1 MKKTYKYRIYPT
13 KKQKQK
19 LETALDQACFLYN
32 QMLDIKQQIYLGEAE
47 SLTEFDMNNLIKDFE
62 TPALHSQVKQ
72 NIPKRI
78 SEAYK
83 HFFRRVK
90 NDETPGFPKFKKR
103 IFYSSI
109 TYPQYKGNIKD
120 GKIRLSKIGN
130 IPIVEHRKIDGRSKT
145 LTVKKDNNE
154 WYVTVSCVDVPIETT
169 LPEFTSEVEGI
180 DVGIK
185 EFLVCSD
192 NTGVANPK
200 WLRSSEPKIKKYQRR
215 LSRKK
220 KGSKNRKKARIKL
233 ARYHSN
239 VWKQREDFHKKLART
254 LAMKIEYI
262 GVETLNIQ
270 NMVKN
275 HCLAKSI
282 GDAGWGQ
289 FFSYLKYYKT
299 IFPGEVVE
307 IGTFEPTS
315 KTCSDC
321 GHKQD
326 MPLKERIFCC
336 KKCEMVKDRDLNA
349 SLNIK
354 KLTIN
359 KLIAQEIKLHTAG
372 HAEIYAFGDSVRLQS
387 AVAEPVAVVV
397 ELGTTRDE
405 VAICNQ

>member
-1 MKKTYKYRIYPT
+1 MKKTYKYRIYPSKT
-13 KKQKQK
+13 QEQK

-32 QMLDIKQQIYLGEAE
+32 QMLDIKQQIYLGEE
-47 SLTEFDMNNLIKDFE
+47 ISLTEFDMNNIIKDFQ

-90 NDETPGFPKFKKR
+90 SGETPGFPKFKKR

-109 TYPQYKGNIKD
+109 TYPQYKGNIKE

-130 IPIVEHRKIDGRSKT
+130 MPIIEHRKIDGRTKT
-145 LTVKKDNNE
+145 LTVKKENNE
-154 WYVTVSCVDVPIETT
+154 WYVTVSCIDVPIETT
-169 LPEFTSEVEGI
+169 VPEFTSEVEGI

-192 NTGVANPK
+192 NTEVANPK
-200 WLRSSEPKIKKYQRR
+200 WLRNNESTIKKHQRR

-220 KGSKNRKKARIKL
+220 KGSINRKKARIKL
-233 ARYHSN
+233 SKYHSN
-239 VWKQREDFHKKLART
+239 VGKQREDFHKKLARN

-262 GVETLNIQ
+262 GVETLNIK

-282 GDAGWGQ
+282 SDAGWGK

-299 IFPGEVVE
+299 IFPGAVVE

-326 MPLKERIFCC
+326 MPLKERTFCC
-336 KKCEMVKDRDLNA
+336 ESCGMIKDRDLNA
-349 SLNIK
+349 SINIK
-354 KLTIN
+354 KLAVK
-359 KLIAQEIKLHTAG
+359 KLIAQEIKLNTVGHT
-372 HAEIYAFGDSVRLQS
+372 EIYAFGDSVRLQS
-387 AVAEPVAVVV
+387 TIVEPVAVVV
-397 ELGTTRDE
+397 ELGTTQRE
-405 VAICNQ
+405 ALKCR